1 MFSDFVAE
9 MSLFF
14 SFLFFLTKQKRKEK
28 RKRKKKHLTFSVRFP
43 QIQPQNGRMT
53 EYMDGSW
60 MKREAMKEK
69 WQ

>member
-1 MFSDFVAE
+1 MFSDFVAK

-14 SFLFFLTKQKRKEK
+14 SFLFWLNKKEK
-28 RKRKKKHLTFSVRFP
+28 KREREKKHLTFSVRFP
-43 QIQPQNGRMT
+43 QIWPQNGRMT

-60 MKREAMKEK
+60 MKRETMKEK